1 MNKLLV
7 LATLLFGCSRE
18 PAHHITEMPYK
29 INNRTYY
36 PNTSYDYDEVGYA
49 SWYGDMFH
57 GRKTASGKIFN
68 KNCMT
73 AAHRTLPL
81 PSVVRVTNLE
91 NGKSIIVIVNDRGPF
106 RYTSKRIIDLSQGA
120 ARKLGFKEKGLA
132 KVRVKCLPQK
142 SVIAARYYNK
152 KPYTKSNSQSTI
164 KKIAN
169 LFN

>member
-73 AAHRTLPL
+73 AAHR
-81 PSVVRVTNLE
+81 
-91 NGKSIIVIVNDRGPF
+91 
-106 RYTSKRIIDLSQGA
+106 LS
-120 ARKLGFKEKGLA
+120 L
-132 KVRVKCLPQK
+132 
-142 SVIAARYYNK
+142 IH
-152 KPYTKSNSQSTI
+152 I
-164 KKIAN
+164 
-169 LFN
+169 